1 MTDEQLDQAIANIAK
16 QNNMTLDQMRSR
28 LAYDGLNYNTYR
40 NQIRKEMIISEVRNN
55 EVRRRITILP
65 QEVESLAQQVGNQND
80 ASTELNLSH
89 ILIPL
94 PENPTS
100 DQVNEAESEARAIV
114 DQARNGADFG
124 KLAIAHSA
132 DQGAERRPDGLGTY
146 SGVAIHLCPGV
157 EYREERRYRGPN
169 SFRRWLPYSE
179 S

>member
-1 MTDEQLDQAIANIAK
+1 MDQIILQMGQKMGVKISDEQLDQAIANIAK

-65 QEVESLAQQVGNQND
+65 QEVESPAQQVGNQND

-100 DQVNEAESEARAIV
+100 DQVNEAESGRAPLSI
-114 DQARNGADFG
+114 
-124 KLAIAHSA
+124 
-132 DQGAERRPDGLGTY
+132 RRVTALISVSWRLLILPT
-146 SGVAIHLCPGV
+146 S
-157 EYREERRYRGPN
+157 RR
-169 SFRRWLPYSE
+169 
-179 S
+179 

>member
-1 MTDEQLDQAIANIAK
+1 MGQKMGVKISDEQLDQAIANIAK

-100 DQVNEAESEARAIV
+100 DQVNEAESRRAPLSN
-114 DQARNGADFG
+114 QARNGADFG

-132 DQGAERRPDGLGTY
+132 DQQALNGGQMGWGRIQEL
-146 SGVAIHLCPGV
+146 PGIFA
-157 EYREERRYRGPN
+157 RH
-169 SFRRWLPYSE
+169 
-179 S
+179 